1 MIRFPSPGRRGFTL
15 IELLVV
21 IAIIAIL
28 IGLLLPAVQKIR
40 EAASRIQCV
49 NNLKQM
55 GLAFHNHHDTYNNF
69 PSGGWGYQWMGDP
82 DRGQGL
88 TQPGGWVF
96 NILPFLEQDNL
107 WKSGTTG
114 NTSNTADLDP
124 TKRARIA
131 AMGAITVKGFYCPS
145 RRAPITLPVS
155 GGWIN
160 APVALNTLMARTD
173 YCANGGNNVAKASP
187 AGNFLGLRHFSSG
200 PASIATAEAYFA
212 SRPTGT
218 SSSICTSGVAPCATG
233 YNGII
238 HQRSQVR
245 ITTIPD
251 GTSNT
256 YMVGEKPMDPNF
268 YTVGRPNNAA
278 VRDWGDDGCAYQGL
292 DDDLV
297 RWSGFVTVTG
307 NATTAAITAW
317 NPEPPWRDTRG
328 AVDLLR
334 TAFGSAHSGGFNMCL
349 ADGSVRSVSF
359 SIDPETHRRL
369 GGRDDGLVVG
379 NY

>member
-1 MIRFPSPGRRGFTL
+1 MSRPLPGRRQAFTL

-21 IAIIAIL
+21 IAIIAVL
-28 IGLLLPAVQKIR
+28 IGLLLPAVQKVR
-40 EAASRIQCV
+40 EAASRMQCV

-55 GLAFHNHHDTYNNF
+55 GLAFHNHHDTYNSF
-69 PSGGWGYQWMGDP
+69 PSGGWGYHWMGDP
-82 DRGQGL
+82 DRGQGPN
-88 TQPGGWVF
+88 QPGGWVF

-107 WKSGTTG
+107 WKSGATG
-114 NTSNTADLDP
+114 NTSLTADLDR
-124 TKRARIA
+124 TKHARIA
-131 AMGAITVKGFYCPS
+131 AMGAQTVKGFYCPS
-145 RRAPITLPVS
+145 RRPPQALPVS
-155 GGWIN
+155 SGWKN
-160 APVALNTLMARTD
+160 APVPLNTLAARTD
-173 YCANGGNNVAKASP
+173 YCANGGNNVAKAST

-200 PASIATAEAYFA
+200 PASYATAEAYFA

-218 SSSICTSGVAPCATG
+218 SSAICTSNQAPCATG

-238 HQRSQVR
+238 FQRSQVKIAS
-245 ITTIPD
+245 ITD

-268 YTVGRPNNAA
+268 YTVGRPNNVA

-317 NPEPPWRDTRG
+317 NPEPPWQDRRG

-334 TAFGSAHSGGFNMCL
+334 SAFGSAHAGTFNMCL
-349 ADGSVRSVSF
+349 ADGSVRSISY

-369 GGRDDGLVVG
+369 GGRDDGQVVS
-379 NY
+379 NF